1 MSEIVPLNAR
11 SLSFKRDGKRC
22 TLEFDDE
29 YLTCSFHDW
38 PAFHTTKTPLWRIM
52 PDFVIDR
59 SVPDSSRRY
68 GQIARYSFVA
78 SVVVYFSDIRV
89 HVPLLAPA
97 LFLCAAYSLYRVFR
111 GVSPPE
117 KTKIV
122 SEWGDEIAVIPHH
135 EHIATQRARFQEA
148 LLESVREARHKHY
161 DAS

>member
-29 YLTCSFHDW
+29 YLTCSFRGR
-38 PAFHTTKTPLWRIM
+38 PALHIAKTPLWRIM
-52 PDFVIDR
+52 PEFLVDQSIPEASWQYARV
-59 SVPDSSRRY
+59 S
-68 GQIARYSFVA
+68 RYSLAAGIVF
-78 SVVVYFSDIRV
+78 YFSDIRG

-97 LFLCAAYSLYRVFR
+97 LFLCAGYTAYRALRPVY
-111 GVSPPE
+111 PLQ

-135 EHIATQRARFQEA
+135 EHIATNRKSFEDA
-148 LLESVREARHKHY
+148 LLVAIREARQKH
-161 DAS
+161 DES